1 MGSLVAG
8 DYLQLRKQLVA
19 VDTVVLESMQTRALK
34 ALSIAKDC
42 LANKSYKSM
51 DFISEVQ
58 KRIDWIE
65 SDLLAIDNA
74 VAITTNHVH

>member
-1 MGSLVAG
+1 MDNIIAG

-19 VDTVVLESMQTRALK
+19 VDAVVLESMQSRALK

-42 LANKSYKSM
+42 LTNKGYKSTK
-51 DFISEVQ
+51 FISEVQ
-58 KRIDWIE
+58 KRVDWIE

-74 VAITTNHVH
+74 LAITTSHIH

>member
-1 MGSLVAG
+1 MDNLIAG

-19 VDTVVLESMQTRALK
+19 VDAVVLESMQSRALK

-42 LANKSYKSM
+42 LTNKDYKSTE
-51 DFISEVQ
+51 FISEVQ

-74 VAITTNHVH
+74 LAITTSHIH

>member
-1 MGSLVAG
+1 MDNIIAG

-19 VDTVVLESMQTRALK
+19 VDTVVLESVHSRALK

-42 LANKSYKSM
+42 LANKDYKSTK
-51 DFISEVQ
+51 FISEVQ

-65 SDLLAIDNA
+65 ADLLAIDNA
-74 VAITTNHVH
+74 LAITTSHIH